1 VVDLTV
7 AAIPF
12 FFGTMGA
19 EAWHQRRRLERTGV
33 RTAGDYE
40 RNDTITSLTMGTIS
54 LVMPFV
60 ANPFMRRFDVMNGRY
75 RKVALSV
82 AGSAAVAAVVADAV
96 ARSKALA
103 AGELPDPPVR
113 TSATSGHIAAPGS
126 TAHDPGAA
134 DNSTEP
140 TPGSTSGATVGSIAT
155 EANASRLG
163 RGTTGPRSRAMRRA
177 RSGWQRIGGAAALTA
192 IAATGAVAAGTWAGR
207 TTGKRLYA
215 KRIVP
220 DLGTGVGATVAATAA
235 WDFIYY
241 WNHRFMHS
249 SRYLWALHVVHHSS
263 EHYNLST
270 ALRQSVG
277 DALGLFVP
285 YGAMGLVGF
294 RPEMIERARG
304 INLIYQYWVH
314 TDTIAKLGPAEKV
327 LNTASHHRVHH
338 GSNRRYLDRNHG
350 SILIIWDR
358 MFGTFQEEDDDE
370 PVVYGLTKNIN
381 TFNPLKVATHEL
393 VHIGRDVAGS
403 DTWADRLSFVLR
415 GPGWAYERHR
425 ELGTVSAHRAEEA
438 AALAG

>member
-1 VVDLTV
+1 MVDLTV

-19 EAWHQRRRLERTGV
+19 EAWHQHQRLERTGMP
-33 RTAGDYE
+33 TAGDYE
-40 RNDTITSLTMGTIS
+40 RNDTITSLTMGTVS
-54 LVMPFV
+54 LAMPFV
-60 ANPFMRRFDVMNGRY
+60 ANPFMRRFDVRDGRY
-75 RKVALSV
+75 RRIALGV
-82 AGSAAVAAVVADAV
+82 AGTAAVTAVIADAIS
-96 ARSKALA
+96 RSRALA
-103 AGELPDPPVR
+103 AGELP
-113 TSATSGHIAAPGS
+113 AP
-126 TAHDPGAA
+126 
-134 DNSTEP
+134 
-140 TPGSTSGATVGSIAT
+140 ATVSAPVGADLDT
-155 EANASRLG
+155 GLG
-163 RGTTGPRSRAMRRA
+163 EELRGVPGGHQDAVAPTQTSSAQTSSPMTGRRNRAVRRA
-177 RSGWQRIGGAAALTA
+177 RDGWQRIGGAAALTA

-215 KRIVP
+215 KRVVP
-220 DLGTGVGATVAATAA
+220 DLGTGVAATIAATAA

-285 YGAMGLVGF
+285 YGAMGLLGF
-294 RPEMIERARG
+294 RPQMIERARG

-314 TDTIAKLGPAEKV
+314 TDTIGKLGPAEKV

-338 GSNRRYLDRNHG
+338 GSNRKYLDRNHG
-350 SILIIWDR
+350 SILIVWDR

-381 TFNPLKVATHEL
+381 TFNPVKVATHEL
-393 VHIGRDVAGS
+393 VDIGRDVAGA
-403 DTWADRLSFVLR
+403 DTWTDRLSFVLR

-425 ELGTVSAHRAEEA
+425 ELGNVADHTAEEA
-438 AALAG
+438 APLAG

>member
-1 VVDLTV
+1 MIDLTV

-12 FFGTMGA
+12 FFGSMGA
-19 EAWHQRRRLERTGV
+19 EAAYQRRRRELTGV
-33 RTAGDYE
+33 PTAGDYE
-40 RNDTITSLTMGTIS
+40 RNDTITSLTMGTVS

-60 ANPFMRRFDVMNGRY
+60 ANPFMRRFDVRDGRY
-75 RKVALSV
+75 RRIALGV
-82 AGSAAVAAVVADAV
+82 AGTAAVTAVIADAIS
-96 ARSKALA
+96 RSRALA
-103 AGELPDPPVR
+103 AGELP
-113 TSATSGHIAAPGS
+113 AP
-126 TAHDPGAA
+126 
-134 DNSTEP
+134 
-140 TPGSTSGATVGSIAT
+140 ATVSAPVGADLDT
-155 EANASRLG
+155 GLG
-163 RGTTGPRSRAMRRA
+163 EELRGVPGGHQDAVAPTQTSSAQTSSPMTGRRNRAVRRA
-177 RSGWQRIGGAAALTA
+177 RDGWQRIGGAAALTA

-215 KRIVP
+215 KRVVP
-220 DLGTGVGATVAATAA
+220 DLGTGVAATIAATAA

-285 YGAMGLVGF
+285 YGAMGLLGF
-294 RPEMIERARG
+294 RPQMIERARG

-314 TDTIAKLGPAEKV
+314 TDTIGKLGPAEKV

-338 GSNRRYLDRNHG
+338 GSNRKYLDRNHG
-350 SILIIWDR
+350 SILIVWDR

-381 TFNPLKVATHEL
+381 TFNPVKVATHEL
-393 VHIGRDVAGS
+393 VDIGRDVAGA
-403 DTWADRLSFVLR
+403 DTWTDRLSFVLR

-425 ELGTVSAHRAEEA
+425 ELGNVADHTAEEA
-438 AALAG
+438 APLAG